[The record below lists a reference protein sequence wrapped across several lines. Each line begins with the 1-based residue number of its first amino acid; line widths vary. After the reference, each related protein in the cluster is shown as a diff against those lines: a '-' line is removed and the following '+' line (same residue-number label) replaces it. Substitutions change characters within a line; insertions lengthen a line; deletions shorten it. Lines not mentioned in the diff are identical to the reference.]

1 MVMTVATGDVGEPT
15 STSDPSSASGLG
27 VRGVLGVFG
36 GEVVRVLAAGWRLVV
51 GAPRSVALWA
61 LLVVGAGWW
70 GRWSVVAALVV
81 PVAVL
86 GLWARAR
93 PVSFAAA
100 VSGPAGRA
108 VLRRR
113 LVRSW
118 PGVAAS
124 CGLVVQVPDSG
135 RVTVRSRLA
144 RPVSRRAGGARG
156 VRWGASVVAGKA
168 SGAVDEAVGAVVS
181 VATVPALLTS
191 RGLSRVFVTGPV
203 AVLRLGLVPGQAI
216 TDVEAAAPALAT
228 AWGAVSVRVEPEGAA
243 KGRVRVVA
251 VMADVLGDVVPTVIP
266 DLGALAPVV
275 VVPPRVRVGRRADG
289 RSWWVEIG
297 PHTLVAGASGAGK
310 GSVLWGLVCGL
321 APASA
326 AGLVRLHG
334 VDLKGGVEL
343 GVGRALFCRVAKTPE
358 QALVVL
364 EDLVEVMRAR
374 LAVMEAAGVR
384 KHEPTP
390 SEPLHVVIIDE
401 LAALTAYLADRDLQ
415 RRAEVALNLLQS
427 QGRAPGL
434 VVWAFLQDPRK
445 DVVPMRGLFQQFIGL
460 RLADESETAM
470 VMGDRAADNGGE
482 CHRIPRTR
490 PGCGY
495 VIPTGGGHPVGVRA
509 DWVDDQ
515 AIRAVAAT
523 WPAPVVVEVVVPDPV
538 PGDDLDLWGAGRRP
552 RTPRRSRA
560 ITETTGDL
568 GDLTGDAV
576 QGGAA

>member
-1 MVMTVATGDVGEPT
+1 MTVATGDVGEPT

-86 GLWARAR
+86 GLWARCR
-93 PVSFAAA
+93 PASFAAV
-100 VSGPAGRA
+100 VSGPSGRA
-108 VLRRR
+108 ALRRR

-156 VRWGASVVAGKA
+156 VRWGASVVASKA

-181 VATVPALLTS
+181 VATVPALLTA
-191 RGLSRVFVTGPV
+191 RGLSRVAVTGPV
-203 AVLRLGLVPGQAI
+203 AVLRLGLVPGQTI
-216 TDVEAAAPALAT
+216 KDVEAAAQPLAT
-228 AWGAVSVRVEPEGAA
+228 AWGAVSVRVEPDGVT
-243 KGRVRVVA
+243 KGRARVLVI
-251 VMADVLGDVVPTVIP
+251 MADVLGDVAPARVPDP
-266 DLGALAPVV
+266 AAPAPVAA
-275 VVPPRVRVGRRADG
+275 PARVLVGRRADG
-289 RSWWVEIG
+289 LPWWVEVG

-326 AGLVRLHG
+326 AGLVRVHG
-334 VDLKGGVEL
+334 IDLKGGVEL
-343 GVGRALFCRVAKTPE
+343 GVGRGLFCRVAKTPE

-374 LAVMEAAGVR
+374 LVVMEAAGVR
-384 KHEPTP
+384 KHEPT
-390 SEPLHVVIIDE
+390 SAEPLHVVIIDE
-401 LAALTAYLADRDLQ
+401 LAALTAYLDDRDLQ
-415 RRAEVALNLLQS
+415 RRAEVATNLLQS
-427 QGRAPGL
+427 QGRAPGVAL
-434 VVWAFLQDPRK
+434 WAFVQDPRK
-445 DVVPMRGLFQQFIGL
+445 DVVPSRGLFQQFVGL
-460 RLADESETAM
+460 RLADESETGM

-482 CHRIPRTR
+482 CHHVPRTR
-490 PGCGY
+490 PGSGY
-495 VIPTGGGHPVGVRA
+495 VIPTGGGHPIGVRA
-509 DWVDDQ
+509 DWVDDDM
-515 AIRAVAAT
+515 IRAAAAAC
-523 WPAPVVVEVVVPDPV
+523 PSPVVEPIVVPEPAAE
-538 PGDDLDLWGAGRRP
+538 DDITSWGGPRQ
-552 RTPRRSRA
+552 RTPRRPRA
-560 ITETTGDL
+560 PRDTPADTVSDTTG
-568 GDLTGDAV
+568 TDA
-576 QGGAA
+576 GAA